1 MNDLLCERR
10 KKEMLEIIT
19 SSFTQGVVWAV
30 MALGVYITFR
40 LLDIADLS
48 AEGSFPLGAA
58 ICATLI
64 TSGVHPIFATIAAF
78 FGGGLAGVVAGWIHT
93 KLKIPALLTGIL
105 LLTALY
111 SINLHVMTGRPNKAV
126 LGQSTL
132 YSIVQEATGWSKN
145 FSVTVVTLLI
155 LAVIIILLVTFLNT
169 EIGLAL
175 RATGDNETMSS
186 ANGINTKRMKTLG
199 YMLGNG
205 LIALAGALVAQ
216 KDGFSDIGMGIGTIV
231 IGLASIIV
239 AEVILPNK
247 PLAIRMISLI
257 LGSFVYRLIIDI
269 ILNQQLISIRATD
282 LRLFSAI
289 LLTIVL
295 YLPEFQRN
303 QLQKKGIANGGRSK

>member
-64 TSGVHPIFATIAAF
+64 TSRVHPIFATIAAF

-111 SINLHVMTGRPNKAV
+111 SINLHVMTGRPNIAL